1 MKRNRA
7 LTMNLK
13 LHKIAQSLV
22 FTEDDNEFGEK
33 PCQDRG
39 RQACQGK
46 GLELVPSHSGV
57 PPRPPRRTPAS
68 SLQTSEFL
76 QG

>member
-1 MKRNRA
+1 MKRNPA
-7 LTMNLK
+7 PTMNLK
-13 LHKIAQSLV
+13 LHKLVQSLV
-22 FTEDDNEFGEK
+22 FTDDNEFGER

-39 RQACQGK
+39 RQACRGK